1 MSFAR
6 KCGSKRRCCTTAA
19 LCCVLLTIVPLSA
32 LGQVYKCSEDGRMV
46 YSDRPCAAAAT
57 EHATPPAGSS
67 ARSAQHSASAD
78 PYDRELRVLIAR
90 ALADNEFEKAK
101 SLAVTE
107 DHWQMISEA
116 LREHES
122 ETATKKARV
131 ARDRKIEIKRS
142 RMRRSTWR

>member
-1 MSFAR
+1 
-6 KCGSKRRCCTTAA
+6 
-19 LCCVLLTIVPLSA
+19 
-32 LGQVYKCSEDGRMV
+32 
-46 YSDRPCAAAAT
+46 
-57 EHATPPAGSS
+57 
-67 ARSAQHSASAD
+67 
-78 PYDRELRVLIAR
+78 VLIAR